1 MAPEVLMHTAPL
13 NVPGSFSPAVSLVT
27 EPKTFSAD
35 GFDEAVFE
43 YPGHFLALVEVV
55 EGAPIVV
62 VLSLTQVMVPPLA
75 NEVAA
80 NGLVDVPV
88 LAVPESL
95 HPLTVMLPET
105 FPVMV
110 EHVTFPFGPPLAKA
124 WPPLS
129 ATKAADAGMAAA
141 ATNINTRR
149 ILPPSFLYWLNG
161 AVPKKRLQ
169 PPLLRSAT

>member
-1 MAPEVLMHTAPL
+1 LSGFRSVIAPEVLMHTAPL
-13 NVPGSFSPAVSLVT
+13 NVPGSFSPAASLVT

-35 GFDEAVFE
+35 GFDKAVFE

-55 EGAPIVV
+55 DGAPIVV

-88 LAVPESL
+88 LALPESL
-95 HPLTVMLPET
+95 HPLTIMLPET

-110 EHVTFPFGPPLAKA
+110 EHVTFPLTLGALAAHAWLPLR
-124 WPPLS
+124 
-129 ATKAADAGMAAA
+129 ATKAPDTGIAAA
-141 ATNINTRR
+141 ATSINTRR
-149 ILPPSFLYWLNG
+149 ILPP
-161 AVPKKRLQ
+161 
-169 PPLLRSAT
+169 PLSSIG